1 MEQFYSKKLKKWFGI
16 LSSGWGNTEEEAKAR
31 CIDNGTAI
39 EKADG
44 VKFVAACLRSEPKF
58 HIRSYTFES
67 GKVRCQML
75 QELNVNNVAPTETGN
90 RPAVKTTKARKA
102 KVAA

>member
-1 MEQFYSKKLKKWFGI
+1 MEQFYSKKLKKWFGV
-16 LSSGWGNTEEEAKAR
+16 LSTGWGDNEAEAR
-31 CIDNGTAI
+31 AHCIDNGTAI
-39 EKADG
+39 EKADN

-75 QELNVNNVAPTETGN
+75 QELLIENVAPTSTGN
-90 RPAVKTTKARKA
+90 HPVKTTKARKA